1 MIVYLLVDDYPAWG
15 DLSPLQ
21 VLAKPGSGKPCDF
34 FERARFFKQMCRA
47 RNNLQFFLALKL
59 RVSLLVQLD
68 DHFVAEASRGSV
80 PVATGTFRA
89 HMAVALVNDG
99 PVTLILDTTEWSA
112 TG

>member
-68 DHFVAEASRGSV
+68 DHFVAPADDEQRRRLHPKQGRACEVGPLLFDSVWTISR
-80 PVATGTFRA
+80 PT
-89 HMAVALVNDG
+89 MAG
-99 PVTLILDTTEWSA
+99 P
-112 TG
+112 